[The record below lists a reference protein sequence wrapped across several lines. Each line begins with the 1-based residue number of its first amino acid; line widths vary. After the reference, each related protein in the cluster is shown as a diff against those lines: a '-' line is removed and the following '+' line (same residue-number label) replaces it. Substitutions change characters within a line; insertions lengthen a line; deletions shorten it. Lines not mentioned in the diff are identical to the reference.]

1 MVVEKN
7 SLWTA
12 VRTLT
17 TTSQTLELLSYKS
30 FFSIFLKTM
39 FPLPADMNLYTST
52 VNIATSLVKPRKII
66 FFKLLLIM
74 GEAFHFAWLVESRY

>member
-1 MVVEKN
+1 MVEKN
-7 SLWTA
+7 SLLTA
-12 VRTLT
+12 VLTLT

-39 FPLPADMNLYTST
+39 FPLPDMNLYTCT

>member
-1 MVVEKN
+1 MVEKN
-7 SLWTA
+7 SLLTA
-12 VRTLT
+12 VLTLT
-17 TTSQTLELLSYKS
+17 TTSETLELLSYKS

-39 FPLPADMNLYTST
+39 FPLPDMNLYTST
-52 VNIATSLVKPRKII
+52 VNIATSLVKHRKII